1 MDDFLQ
7 IGKTLLTTREE
18 RQLTVEDATRQT
30 CIPAK
35 IIRAL
40 ESDDYS
46 IFSSATYARSYLSQ
60 YSRLLEIDP
69 SPWLDAF
76 KLDAFKLDAFKLDAF
91 KLDAFKP
98 AAFSREYHGF
108 SIIDEVNFRNALQPA
123 NKPGVTRWV
132 PSFLGIMIAAAV
144 VYGDYRVIEN
154 FEINE
159 KGMDTDKTAP
169 VPRVITVADKTS
181 VASNI
186 TAINR
191 PGPTNEEALTDAT
204 LTAPPR
210 AIILNEGDE

>member
-69 SPWLDAF
+69 SPW
-76 KLDAFKLDAFKLDAF
+76 LDAFKLDAF